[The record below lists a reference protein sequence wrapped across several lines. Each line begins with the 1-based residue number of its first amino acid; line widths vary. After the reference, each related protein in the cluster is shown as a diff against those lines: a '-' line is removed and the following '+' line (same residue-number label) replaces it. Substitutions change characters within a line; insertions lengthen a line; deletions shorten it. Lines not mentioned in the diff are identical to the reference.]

1 MRQAS
6 GRLLAEL
13 RDVRIDAAGGSV
25 ALRRA
30 RPLFFALYCV
40 GLGVYSFAVAP
51 PLSLQ
56 PLLMWLGAAMLIA
69 SVGNPLGWAK
79 GMLID
84 WLPIYVILITYDI
97 ARGLVDNL
105 GITPHDF
112 PQRQFDQLLF
122 GSAGLTDHLQDWL
135 WHPGHPHALD
145 YAAWAIYLSH
155 FFVSLVIGAALWMQ
169 NRDAFLAFRRR
180 LLSIWLVAIG
190 IFAAYPTVPPWMSA
204 DGGTLPPMTRI
215 IGHVWQSVA
224 STPVDAVLNSG
235 DGRIPIENQ
244 VAAVPSMHSAI
255 PMLICLFLWSRW
267 RRGRVLLALYPVLM
281 GLSLVYVGEHYVFDV
296 LAGWALAVVIHVGMS
311 RLESRKRR
319 APAIAQPRS
328 DDADRDADAVTALI

>member
-1 MRQAS
+1 MRNTS

-13 RDVRIDAAGGSV
+13 RDTPIDTAGGSP

-30 RPLFFALYCV
+30 RPQLFVLYCV
-40 GLGVYSFAVAP
+40 GLVVYSVTLSP
-51 PLSLQ
+51 PLSLR

-84 WLPIYVILITYDI
+84 WLPIYVILIAYDI

-105 GITPHDF
+105 GITPHEF

-122 GSAGLTDHLQDWL
+122 GSAGLTDHLQGWL
-135 WHPGHPHALD
+135 WHPGHLHAWD
-145 YAAWAIYLSH
+145 YAAWAIYFSH
-155 FFVSLVIGAALWMQ
+155 FFVSLVIAALLWMR
-169 NRDAFLAFRRR
+169 NRALFLAFRRR

-204 DGGTLPPMTRI
+204 KEGTLPPMTRI
-215 IGHVWQSVA
+215 IGHVWNSVSSA
-224 STPVDAVLNSG
+224 QVHTLLGSN

-244 VAAVPSMHSAI
+244 VAAVPSMHAAI

-267 RRGRVLLALYPVLM
+267 RRGRVLLATYPLVM
-281 GLSLVYVGEHYVFDV
+281 GLTLVYVGEHYVFDV
-296 LAGWALAVVIHVGMS
+296 LAGWALAAVIHLGMT
-311 RLESRKRR
+311 RLESRSGRR
-319 APAIAQPRS
+319 GRIPQQRS
-328 DDADRDADAVTALI
+328 ASADRDSVAITSLV